1 MVRFISSTMCGMHDM
16 RVRRYGD
23 LHYVTSNEQFRE
35 NCRQAALAYKEAKP
49 GTYKKRHNRH
59 EHRVI
64 AEQMLGRPLLP
75 GEIVHH
81 KDGDKH
87 NNSPENL
94 EVMTQAEHMRL
105 HHAEMTAARKAKGGY
120 KREA

>member
-1 MVRFISSTMCGMHDM
+1 MAVEVILPRVDMDMATGKIS
-16 RVRRYGD
+16 
-23 LHYVTSNEQFRE
+23 
-35 NCRQAALAYKEAKP
+35 KW
-49 GTYKKRHNRH
+49 
-59 EHRVI
+59 
-64 AEQMLGRPLLP
+64 
-75 GEIVHH
+75 HH

>member
-1 MVRFISSTMCGMHDM
+1 MM
-16 RVRRYGD
+16 
-23 LHYVTSNEQFRE
+23 
-35 NCRQAALAYKEAKP
+35 RQAWLTVAGRSYGP
-49 GTYKKRHNRH
+49 TC
-59 EHRVI
+59 
-64 AEQMLGRPLLP
+64 GRPLLP